1 MPATRVLSPGR
12 VLATGLLLL
21 GAAGLPGGVGTAL
34 AAPAA
39 VTSAAPGSF
48 VSLPLAGRVPESA
61 GQTGGTYHV
70 EATLPPGWTLLSD
83 AVEVGRGPTL
93 LNVYVPEDARA
104 GTQALTF
111 RLSGD
116 GLAPLDVTAH
126 VEVPARPGFTLDFPA
141 SGRVRPGEQRTF
153 AAQVT
158 NTGNAPDTVAL
169 SVEGSATVTPARV
182 TLAPGESASVQVA
195 YTHKGLGNADSV
207 TLSAASTVTPELRR
221 DAILALGVGYAAA
234 GSGPQLT
241 WQVSVSPQV
250 TYDSAP
256 PAPATATAGGATSTT
271 PELPGLPTTTP
282 APGADPDGGAWFW
295 DGGVSAS
302 IGGALSDYATGS
314 AGYSVMRRPDGTVS
328 DTARAEVRWAETS
341 VVLSSSDALSGVGV
355 GVNYTR
361 GDYTFG
367 VSAARQAAETPGG
380 DAVYTV
386 GAGVTH
392 TSGVTLSAAQQFG
405 GQHTT
410 AFGVSWRRQLGAY
423 APAVGVYAV
432 RRDDRFG
439 VVATQGLGYENRAL
453 LVRQDYVYDSL
464 SGAHALNVKVSSR
477 QVAPIGVS
485 ATAGVSHVQ
494 GVTRYS
500 VSGQAT
506 WTPDDSVQASVVAGY
521 GSDGFSSR
529 VAASK
534 AWALGRTTLTLE
546 GQATYAQG
554 AAGTDVQLTSRTPVG
569 DGEVLLRGLAGY
581 QGGALVYGAG
591 AGYVRGALRA
601 AAGVQVQAG
610 ATLLT
615 ASAGFRPVTGVQ
627 GSVDLKLT
635 HTDAG
640 TAWQVQGSAGY
651 AAGRWNAALTG
662 GYTSA
667 DPATGAAG
675 TVLYGAAIGVRV
687 LETVQVSASAQQGGG
702 NTRVRLGASFTPGGA
717 LSTPDAVVA
726 AFGGR
731 HAGTADIQAFLDANR
746 NGTRDAGEGP
756 VAIRLKVGP
765 GELGTDAQGRG
776 HVQVRPGAYRVE
788 LADGVDA
795 QYVLAPLA
803 PVTVPLKGRVAVVV
817 PVQQV
822 GAVQGQVRDDSGQ
835 PLGGV
840 PVSVVGPQGET
851 VAVTDAEGRYRVGML
866 GFGQYT
872 VVPRTDAAY
881 TAPQPGTVQ
890 LDTAHA
896 LVTADFT
903 AAAIVETR
911 GLDTTGTEVT
921 VWLPETP
928 VPPGVTVPLVVRV
941 TPGADRVTL
950 DDPEV
955 ALTHVAGTDEWRGA
969 VAVPTTH
976 QGPLEV
982 EVTAWQGKAGTAGR
996 ALLLVDASLKATD
1009 LSLRPFNAL
1018 PGQVVQLEAAVF
1030 GAAGRVTV
1038 RDESGKT
1045 ILLTAGGARGY
1056 FADVMASTIPGTH
1069 TLTLLVDGQPAATAT
1084 YTVLGRP

>member
-1 MPATRVLSPGR
+1 MAAVRFLSPGR

-21 GAAGLPGGVGTAL
+21 GAAGGLGGAQSV
-34 AAPAA
+34 PAA
-39 VTSAAPGSF
+39 VPSATPGSF
-48 VSLPLAGRVPESA
+48 VSLPLSGQVPTGPGAAGGV
-61 GQTGGTYHV
+61 YHV
-70 EATLPPGWTLLSD
+70 EATLPSGWTLLSE
-83 AVEVGRGPTL
+83 AIEVGGSPAL

-116 GLAPLDVTAH
+116 GLAPLDVTAQ

-153 AAQVT
+153 TAQVT
-158 NTGNAPDTVAL
+158 NTGNTPDTLAL
-169 SVEGSATVTPARV
+169 SVEGNATVTPAR
-182 TLAPGESASVQVA
+182 LALTPGASAAVQVA
-195 YTHKGLGNADSV
+195 YTHRGLGNADSV
-207 TLSAASTVTPELRR
+207 TLSATSTVSPDLRR
-221 DAILALGVGYAAA
+221 EAILALNVGYAAA

-256 PAPATATAGGATSTT
+256 PVTPTTTAPGSTATT

-282 APGADPDGGAWFW
+282 APMADGDDGTWFW

-314 AGYSVMRRPDGTVS
+314 AGYSVTRRPDGETS
-328 DTARAEVRWAETS
+328 DAARAEVRWADTS
-341 VVLSSSDALSGVGV
+341 VVVSSTDALSGVGV

-367 VSAARQAAETPGG
+367 VSAARQAAETPDGN
-380 DAVYTV
+380 AVYTV
-386 GAGVTH
+386 GAGITH
-392 TSGVTLSAAQQFG
+392 VSGVTVSAAQQFG

-464 SGAHALNVKVSSR
+464 SGSHALNVKVSSR

-485 ATAGVSHVQ
+485 ATAAVSNVQ

-500 VSGQAT
+500 VAGQAT
-506 WTPDDSVQASVVAGY
+506 WTPDDTVQASATAGY

-534 AWALGRTTLTLE
+534 AWALGRSTLTLE

-554 AAGTDVQLTSRTPVG
+554 TAGADVQLTSRSPVG
-569 DGEVLLRGLAGY
+569 DGEVLLRGLAGV

-627 GSVDLKLT
+627 GSVDLRLT
-635 HTDAG
+635 HTSAG
-640 TAWQVQGSAGY
+640 NAWQVQGSAGY

-667 DPATGAAG
+667 DPVTGAAG
-675 TVLYGAAIGVRV
+675 TFLYGAAIGVRV

-702 NTRVRLGASFTPGGA
+702 NTRMRLGASFTPGGA
-717 LSTPDAVVA
+717 LTTPDAVVA

-731 HAGTADIQAFLDANR
+731 NAGMADIQAFLDANR
-746 NGTRDAGEGP
+746 NGTREASEEP
-756 VAIRLKVGP
+756 VAIRLKVGS
-765 GELGTDAQGRG
+765 GELSTDAQGRG
-776 HVQVRPGAYRVE
+776 HVQVRPGSYRVE

-795 QYVLAPLA
+795 QYIVAPLP
-803 PVTVPLKGRVAVVV
+803 PVTVPLKGRVSVVV

-822 GAVQGQVRDDSGQ
+822 GAVQGQLRDDSGQ
-835 PLGGV
+835 PLAGV
-840 PVSVVGPQGET
+840 PVSVVGPQGEM
-851 VAVTDAEGRYRVGML
+851 VAVTDTDGRYRVGAL
-866 GFGQYT
+866 GFGTYT
-872 VVPRTDAAY
+872 VTPRPDAAAY
-881 TAPQPGTVQ
+881 SPPQPGTLH

-896 LVTADFT
+896 LATADFT
-903 AAAIVETR
+903 AVAIVETR
-911 GLDTTGTEVT
+911 GLDTSGTDVT

-928 VPPGVTVPLVVRV
+928 VPPGVAVPVVVRV

-950 DDPEV
+950 DDPQS
-955 ALTHVAGTDEWRGA
+955 ALTRVAGTDEWRGT
-969 VAVPTTH
+969 VRVPDTQ

-982 EVTAWQGKAGTAGR
+982 EVTAWQGTHGSPGR
-996 ALLLVDASLKATD
+996 AMLLVDASLKATD

-1030 GAAGRVTV
+1030 GSAGRVTV
-1038 RDESGKT
+1038 QDESGKT

-1056 FADVMASTIPGTH
+1056 FADVLASMKPGTH
-1069 TLTLLVDGQPAATAT
+1069 TLTLMVDGQPAATAT